1 MKQFS
6 NTPLETTTKAVYCK
20 DMGVETH
27 GQSGSRTVNTADF
40 RCFPIADALYF
51 LAGLR
56 ERSCES
62 MAGTTLTVFLTPY
75 QARSFFAR
83 RKARKERKSNDLSQR
98 RSSMKD
104 KFVQLP
110 PCADSGAIRHR
121 LLQLGGLLCLLE
133 RELKAPADQKELE
146 KILGVGWV
154 NEFETLVV
162 ELHRGVGDALLGGL
176 CPNAEYC
183 MDSAVC
189 HLQGNCLS
197 QAEKETI
204 DRAHQSYWNNRR
216 GGAR

>member
-6 NTPLETTTKAVYCK
+6 NTPLETATKAVYCK
-20 DMGVETH
+20 NMGVEPH
-27 GQSGSRTVNTADF
+27 VASGSRTVNTADSRNHLQTHCILGLQG
-40 RCFPIADALYF
+40 RCKPGVTCYTFPPLRALF
-51 LAGLR
+51 ISGV
-56 ERSCES
+56 ETGE
-62 MAGTTLTVFLTPY
+62 G
-75 QARSFFAR
+75 
-83 RKARKERKSNDLSQR
+83 RKSNDLIAR

-104 KFVQLP
+104 KCVQLP

-189 HLQGNCLS
+189 HLQENCLS

-204 DRAHQSYWNNRR
+204 DQAHQSYWNNRR